1 MSNEFNSKYQK
12 KQESRLKAFYP
23 LIGLVVMLI
32 AGAIAYFASPLVTEI
47 LVEQLLE
54 GDAPEN
60 MQVVS
65 GGLVFGVIVTIFA
78 LVYSLF
84 AARPENRDMLTE
96 EALMKEKEEMERE
109 ERAKKRRKRQMLQ
122 KMRNRN
128 DDV

>member
-1 MSNEFNSKYQK
+1 MGNEFRSKYEK

-23 LIGLVVMLI
+23 LIGLVVMFI
-32 AGAIAYFASPLVTEI
+32 AGAIAVVAAPAVTDI

-60 MQVVS
+60 MEVVS
-65 GGLVFGVIVTIFA
+65 GGLVFGLIVTVFA

-96 EALMKEKEEMERE
+96 EALMKDKEDMERE

-122 KMRNRN
+122 KMRNRD